1 MNNDYTFL
9 VLFSTQN
16 DEIIVKISK
25 NKYGR
30 NGGEYAF

>member
-1 MNNDYTFL
+1 VIF
-9 VLFSTQN
+9 VLQRCD